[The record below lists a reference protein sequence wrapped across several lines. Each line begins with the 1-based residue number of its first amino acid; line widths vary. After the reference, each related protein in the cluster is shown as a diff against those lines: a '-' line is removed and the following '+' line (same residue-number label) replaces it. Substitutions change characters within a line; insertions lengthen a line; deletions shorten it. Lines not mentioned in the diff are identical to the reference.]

1 MVATTATTTPF
12 DAKDVND
19 QVNKTISQDGL
30 LMRMAKAKGE
40 QYAAGRGLSNSSIGA
55 EASQRA
61 IVDAALP
68 IASQNAGQA
77 WKSDENRI
85 DRSHQLTMQGN
96 QFGHEQGMANLNAQ
110 LQKERDQLLHKNSL
124 GLLDAEGQQRLKE
137 LGVQNQYQKER
148 DQLLHQNSLGLLD
161 AEGQQRLKELDIQN
175 KQQMGVIDKNHQVE
189 MDSIAQ
195 QVVANTH
202 GMYMSAVDKAVSSYN
217 DRYAAIMADSTMKAA
232 DKEKLAN
239 NMKAELNS
247 TLTMYQQMY
256 SNISTIKP
264 DWTKFPSTSLPG
276 VTVK

>member
-30 LMRMAKAKGE
+30 LMRMAKANGE

-96 QFGHEQGMANLNAQ
+96 QFGHEKGMAELQSQYTTQRDATLFNYDQQNKATDFANSLKTMSEQQKYDLAKLNNQNAQQTALAAQQQQYTLTNTAKQVAANTQGMYLEAINGLTSTFG
-110 LQKERDQLLHKNSL
+110 DQ
-124 GLLDAEGQQRLKE
+124 
-137 LGVQNQYQKER
+137 V
-148 DQLLHQNSLGLLD
+148 
-161 AEGQQRLKELDIQN
+161 
-175 KQQMGVIDKNHQVE
+175 
-189 MDSIAQ
+189 
-195 QVVANTH
+195 
-202 GMYMSAVDKAVSSYN
+202 
-217 DRYAAIMADSTMKAA
+217 AAIQASAMKAA
-232 DKEKLAN
+232 DKTNAINSLINSQNAMLKFYQSTYQ
-239 NMKAELNS
+239 NM
-247 TLTMYQQMY
+247 
-256 SNISTIKP
+256 STIKD
-264 DWTKFPSTSLPG
+264 DWINVDVQTLPSGTIAN
-276 VTVK
+276 VK